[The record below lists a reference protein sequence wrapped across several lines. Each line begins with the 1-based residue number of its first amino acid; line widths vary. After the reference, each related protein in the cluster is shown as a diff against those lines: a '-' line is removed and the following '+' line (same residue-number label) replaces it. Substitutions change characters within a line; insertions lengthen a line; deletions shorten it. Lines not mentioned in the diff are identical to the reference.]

1 MACACPVMSDSAT
14 MWTVAHQA
22 PLSLGF
28 PRQGYWSGFPF
39 ASPVDLPDPQIEPT
53 SPTLASR
60 FLPPSPYH
68 SVARLWPSLG
78 DPMNCSMLG
87 LPIHHQLPEF
97 TQTHVH
103 QVGDAIQPSDPLSSH
118 FPPAT
123 NSSHN
128 TCFSGPSQRQAL
140 LEGHSHSFSC
150 LPCAAAATGEGNGT
164 PLQILWMLFTYFI
177 LGCLFPLG

>member
-1 MACACPVMSDSAT
+1 MCESVIRCFLFRKSVCPYENPVHIFACYSELYLKCGMYSITCLVTVMSIYFAT
-14 MWTVAHQA
+14 PMDCSPQTL
-22 PLSLGF
+22 LSLGF

-97 TQTHVH
+97 THTHVH
-103 QVGDAIQPSDPLSSH
+103 QVGDAIQPSHPLSSP
-118 FPPAT
+118 FPPSP
-123 NSSHN
+123 N
-128 TCFSGPSQRQAL
+128 PSQHQ
-140 LEGHSHSFSC
+140 S
-150 LPCAAAATGEGNGT
+150 
-164 PLQILWMLFTYFI
+164 LFQ
-177 LGCLFPLG
+177 